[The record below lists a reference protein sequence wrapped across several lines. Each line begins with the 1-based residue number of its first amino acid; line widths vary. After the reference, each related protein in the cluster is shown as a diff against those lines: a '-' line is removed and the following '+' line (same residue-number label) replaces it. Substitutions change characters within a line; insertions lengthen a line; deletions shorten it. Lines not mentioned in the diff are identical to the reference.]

1 MKILVNGCSFTYGA
15 DLDDHI
21 NERWSSYLP
30 HDVTNIAMGGQSN
43 DLIVDNS
50 IAWLQDNVC
59 DYVIIQFTFKN
70 RFAIFD
76 KDWKSV
82 TPRNKEFYAKMYYKY
97 ISSKKLSKRNL
108 WKNVFLM
115 ESYLMNLN
123 IPHYFWHVGHNTNM
137 NDQYREMTNWY
148 DMTNIVDMKV
158 GGVHTDKTNWHEK
171 YSHPS
176 AKGHKLIAD
185 KVMEG
190 IS

>member
-1 MKILVNGCSFTYGA
+1 MKILTNGCSFTYGA

-30 HDVTNIAMGGQSN
+30 HDITNIAMGGQSN

-70 RFAIFD
+70 RFAMFD
-76 KDWKSV
+76 KEWLSV
-82 TPRNKEFYAKMYYKY
+82 TPSNKEFYAKMYYKY
-97 ISSKKLSKRNL
+97 ICSKEMSKRNL
-108 WKNVFLM
+108 WKNIFLM
-115 ESYLMNLN
+115 ENYLDSHN
-123 IPHYFWHVGHNTNM
+123 IPHFFFHIGHNTNM
-137 NDQYREMTNWY
+137 NDQYRGLTKWSNM
-148 DMTNIVDMKV
+148 MNISFLND
-158 GGVHTDKTNWHEK
+158 DKTNWHDK

-176 AKGHKLIAD
+176 AKGQKLIAS

-190 IS
+190 MSCL